1 MAEPPRMAVPMHA
14 PFHKRR
20 VWIALVST
28 CLMAMAISPSAVLAR
43 GKERGHRQRDTPR
56 LGRTLFAPVFA
67 SGTELVANDYADFNP
82 QNPAAVQSKQWLV
95 TSGSL
100 FAHNRA
106 GWTGVP
112 DSVVPNATS
121 SNGTGSAT
129 FRAVTRRRNF
139 GSVAVVF
146 NLLNQRTVTTPR
158 TPARNWDGVH
168 VLLHYQSPYSF
179 YVVSVNRRDGLVLVK
194 KKVPGGPSNG
204 GTYYTIGTP
213 AHFRPRPGRWQHVV
227 VTIKASPRR
236 SVTITATINR
246 RRLLDVTDRG
256 GSGPVLA
263 RAGAIGLRGDNTE
276 FEFAHFQVRA
286 IR

>member
-1 MAEPPRMAVPMHA
+1 MHIS
-14 PFHKRR
+14 PYKSR
-20 VWIALVST
+20 VALAIVSSCLAALVAT
-28 CLMAMAISPSAVLAR
+28 PGAVLAR
-43 GKERGHRQRDTPR
+43 GTSRTRRHVNSPR

-67 SGTELVANDYADFNP
+67 AGTELVANDYAYFNP
-82 QNPAAVQSKQWLV
+82 NNPAAVQSSDWLV

-100 FAHNRA
+100 FANHRA
-106 GWTGVP
+106 GWTGPP
-112 DSVVPNATS
+112 DSVVPNAAS

-139 GSVAVVF
+139 GSVAVLF
-146 NLLNQRTVTTPR
+146 DLLNQRTVTTPR

-213 AHFRPRPGRWQHVV
+213 AHYRPRPGRWQHVV
-227 VTIKASPRR
+227 VTIKTTARR

-246 RRLLDVTDRG
+246 RRLLNVTDRRR
-256 GSGPVLA
+256 SGPVLR

-276 FEFAHFQVRA
+276 FEFAHLRVRKL
-286 IR
+286 R